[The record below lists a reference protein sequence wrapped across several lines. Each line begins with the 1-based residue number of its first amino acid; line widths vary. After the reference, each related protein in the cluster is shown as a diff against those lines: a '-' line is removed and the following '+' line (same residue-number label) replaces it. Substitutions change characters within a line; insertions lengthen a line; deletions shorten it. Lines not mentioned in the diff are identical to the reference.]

1 MCQIEE
7 YNNDEI
13 NLKQGSGDS
22 KEDVIPDFVYDVSN
36 MVVGCNF
43 MNNIS
48 YHNSAKR
55 KGILHLKVRKKNT
68 GSRMGAQLFS
78 CLDQLVN
85 NILMADDCTLISENK
100 K

>member
-1 MCQIEE
+1 VCWIEE

-13 NLKQGSGDS
+13 NLKERSGDS

-48 YHNSAKR
+48 NHNSAKR
-55 KGILHLKVRKKNT
+55 KGILHLKVRRKKIQDLEWEHNYSHVWINLLT
-68 GSRMGAQLFS
+68 TF
-78 CLDQLVN
+78 
-85 NILMADDCTLISENK
+85 
-100 K
+100 